1 MAIIQSSRKFEGA
14 GMSNDKLFGST
25 LKPGVPSVNFKDAE
39 HAKGAKL
46 FILGSYKQDSNGDGV
61 WYKVIRVRNNFG
73 MDIKEKFVVPTNCPV
88 QWFATKVKTFA
99 PGYAAVQEVVKD
111 GNTQKIY
118 PSYGSGPTYR
128 VLFNVAYVNDL
139 SRGAAV
145 LDVPQWKCAE
155 VIDEWCKDPERPMI
169 NDYQAAIPVTFKM
182 EKKGPMPQWT
192 VLIAAHERFQL
203 PEQLADSEYLHNL
216 DEVVL
221 YPNKQELYDK
231 LRMITPVD
239 IFNRCM
245 EGYQDEDVVT
255 SRAVAVSQ
263 PAAQQDDV
271 PYEQPAPVQA
281 ARPAR
286 HQQAATP
293 APAPAPVKP
302 AVAPSFTIPKANRPA
317 APASVAVPAQP
328 APAQEAAGDD
338 DGDEAPPAPTLSTPG
353 GVSKS
358 GAVAFL
364 RAGRQ
369 AQPA

>member
-25 LKPGVPSVNFKDAE
+25 LKAGIPSVNFKDAE
-39 HAKGAKL
+39 NLKGVKL
-46 FILGSYKQDSNGDGV
+46 FILGAYKQDSNGDGV

-73 MDIKEKFVVPTNCPV
+73 MDIKEKFVVPQNCPV

-99 PGYAAVQEVVKD
+99 PGYAAIQEVVKD
-111 GNTQKIY
+111 GITQKIY

-128 VLFNVAYVNDL
+128 VLFNVAYAKDL
-139 SRGAAV
+139 SKGAVV

-182 EKKGPMPQWT
+182 DKKGPMPQWS
-192 VLIAAHERFQL
+192 VLIAAHEKFKL

-245 EGYQDEDVVT
+245 EGYQDEDVTT
-255 SRAVAVSQ
+255 S
-263 PAAQQDDV
+263 QQW
-271 PYEQPAPVQA
+271 
-281 ARPAR
+281 R
-286 HQQAATP
+286 
-293 APAPAPVKP
+293 
-302 AVAPSFTIPKANRPA
+302 
-317 APASVAVPAQP
+317 
-328 APAQEAAGDD
+328 
-338 DGDEAPPAPTLSTPG
+338 
-353 GVSKS
+353 
-358 GAVAFL
+358 
-364 RAGRQ
+364 
-369 AQPA
+369 